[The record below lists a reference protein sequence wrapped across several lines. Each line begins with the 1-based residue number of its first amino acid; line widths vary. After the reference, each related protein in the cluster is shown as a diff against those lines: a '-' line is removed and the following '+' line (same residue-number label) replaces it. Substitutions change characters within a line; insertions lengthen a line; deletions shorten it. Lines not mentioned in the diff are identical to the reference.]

1 MPKALKA
8 IATTRFTTETYAEYN
23 RFAAKAGR
31 HWYGT
36 PRAMPQTVDIAR
48 GTLVLEMNN
57 NTNKLEGAG
66 LVVANESV
74 PPRRRPIYADLNW
87 CRYTYPREG
96 WISADDLQE
105 ELGEELWSDLHRYLF
120 RGHGNQ
126 KRWTG
131 ITGWGLRPWNCNNP
145 ECPHHEACLSRGK
158 RDRDLIARLLAIRD
172 RLVRLME
179 ENRCRSAAEMVSPSP
194 NIAQS

>member
-1 MPKALKA
+1 MPKPLKPL
-8 IATTRFTTETYAEYN
+8 ATTRFTTETYAEYN
-23 RFAAKAGR
+23 RFATKAGR

-36 PRAMPQTVDIAR
+36 PRALPQTIDLAR

-66 LVVANESV
+66 LVVANDTVRSG
-74 PPRRRPIYADLNW
+74 RRPIYGDLNW

-96 WISADDLQE
+96 WVSAADLQE
-105 ELGEELWSDLHRYLF
+105 ELGEELWNDLHRYLF

-131 ITGWGLRPWNCNNP
+131 ITGWGLQPWICANP
-145 ECPHHEACLSRGK
+145 ECPHHEACESRGK
-158 RDRDLIARLLAIRD
+158 RDRALIVRLLAIRD
-172 RLVRLME
+172 RLVRQME
-179 ENRCRSAAEMVSPSP
+179 NERCLTTADPVTTPPPST
-194 NIAQS
+194 Q

>member
-1 MPKALKA
+1 MPKAPKA
-8 IATTRFTTETYAEYN
+8 IATTRFTAETYAEYN
-23 RFAAKAGR
+23 RFAVRAGR

-36 PRAMPQTVDIAR
+36 PRAMPQTVDLAR

-74 PPRRRPIYADLNW
+74 PSRRLPIYADLNW

-96 WISADDLQE
+96 WVSADDLQE
-105 ELGEELWSDLHRYLF
+105 ELGEVLWADLHRYLF
-120 RGHGNQ
+120 KGRANQ

-131 ITGWGLRPWNCNNP
+131 ITGWGLKPWVCVNP
-145 ECPHHEACLSRGK
+145 ECPHHEACVDRGQ
-158 RDRDLIARLLAIRD
+158 RDRDLIARLLAVRD
-172 RLVRLME
+172 RLVRNME
-179 ENRCRSAAEMVSPSP
+179 NERWLAAAEMVSSSTDT
-194 NIAQS
+194 A